1 MFDATTIAKI
11 EELARP
17 QIHTVEDNEYA
28 IAGDGTYRQI
38 RPNLDYPTGLE
49 LYSLDALVQ
58 MIKTEATKQYSA
70 PIYIMAKG
78 HDEVACFLSPD
89 QELRHMR
96 LTLYDVH
103 AKDVPG
109 WNATDNLPFEEALI
123 AIRTRFQQTPDTEYL
138 LKLLSEITNKAKVTY
153 ADNGIATSV
162 VTQSGVA
169 LQQSVPIRPIVS
181 LRPYRTFQE
190 IEQPASEFHIRI
202 SERGIRFIEAD
213 GGMWKLAAR
222 KTIAEYLNN
231 SLANEIADGN
241 VVVML

>member
-1 MFDATTIAKI
+1 MIDATTIAKI

-17 QIHTVEDNEYA
+17 QIHAFGENEYVISGGGA
-28 IAGDGTYRQI
+28 LSQI
-38 RPNLDYPTGLE
+38 RPEMDYATE
-49 LYSLDALVQ
+49 IQLYSLDALVQ
-58 MIKTEATKQYSA
+58 MIKTEALRGYKP

-78 HDEVACFLSPD
+78 HDGVECFLSPNS
-89 QELRHMR
+89 ELRYRRM
-96 LTLYDVH
+96 TLYSVS

-109 WNATDNLPFEEALI
+109 WSAADVLPFEEALI

-169 LQQSVPIRPIVS
+169 LQQSVPIKPIVS

-222 KTIAEYLNN
+222 KSIVEYLGENL
-231 SLANEIADGN
+231 SNEIAKGH
-241 VVVML
+241 VVVMI